1 MSSSLLTFATEQ
13 GERAAEGLPPIGVGL
28 IAFATLMFLLLITLA
43 FRSVGTRHR

>member
-13 GERAAEGLPPIGVGL
+13 GEQAAQGLSPIGIGL
-28 IAFATLMFLLLITLA
+28 VAFACLVFLLLFTIA